1 MTHTP
6 VGAGAGGGGL
16 TAAGSGVQPESFTVA
31 VGVWRSETTIVQSG
45 ARKPVAW
52 ILKAPFRSDREPA
65 SLVEDSATMK
75 IPRAALLPSTRSS
88 PPLSWAFETVSAE
101 ALAGISSSP
110 TRTDGRRR
118 RRIVKFL
125 PRD

>member
-1 MTHTP
+1 MTQAP

-52 ILKAPFRSDREPA
+52 ILKLPLVSDREPA
-65 SLVEDSATMK
+65 ALVDDSAGVK
-75 IPRAALLPSTRSS
+75 IPRGGVGPPARSS
-88 PPLSWAFETVSAE
+88 PPLGWGFWTGG
-101 ALAGISSSP
+101 AGGP
-110 TRTDGRRR
+110 GG
-118 RRIVKFL
+118 
-125 PRD
+125 

>member
-1 MTHTP
+1 MTQVP

-16 TAAGSGVQPESFTVA
+16 TAVAAGVQPESFTVA

-52 ILKAPFRSDREPA
+52 ILKLPLVSDREPA
-65 SLVEDSATMK
+65 ALVDDSAVMK
-75 IPRAALLPSTRSS
+75 IPRAALAPSTRSS

-101 ALAGISSSP
+101 ALAGTSNS
-110 TRTDGRRR
+110 TTMMDGRT
-118 RRIVKFL
+118 
-125 PRD
+125 